1 MSEKLE
7 IKKIEIKDF
16 RESGYL
22 QEANRRFFH
31 PLGLAL
37 EVSIDEEGKESIS
50 GVWDYRDDKE
60 GIHYD
65 IQNSDVER
73 KERFLKNKN
82 FIDSQLKERGDL
94 RKSELGFKIEPIDG
108 SPDIMD
114 DRMLALAA
122 DFDNYK
128 KRVQKEKEELV
139 TNTKVKMLTS
149 ILDMDNDLSIAL
161 KNTEDEGVKLI
172 ANKLTNFLK
181 SQGIEEIQT
190 DSYDEDLHEVISI
203 LEVGE
208 SKIIDVIGKGYTLN
222 GKPFRY
228 PKIILG
234 K

>member
-1 MSEKLE
+1 MSENLE
-7 IKKIEIKDF
+7 IKKIDIKDF

-37 EVSIDEEGKESIS
+37 EVSIEDGKELIS
-50 GVWDYRDDKE
+50 GVWDYREDKE
-60 GIHYD
+60 GIYYD
-65 IQNSDVER
+65 IQNSEPER
-73 KERFLKNKN
+73 KEKFLKNKN

-94 RKSELGFKIEPIDG
+94 RKSELGFKIEPIEG
-108 SPDIMD
+108 SPELID
-114 DRMLALAA
+114 DKVLSIAA
-122 DFDNYK
+122 EFENYK
-128 KRVQKEKEELV
+128 KRVQKEKEELI

-161 KNTEDEGVKLI
+161 KNIEDEGVKLI

-190 DSYDEDLHEVISI
+190 EEYDQDLHEVISV

>member
-1 MSEKLE
+1 MSENLE
-7 IKKIEIKDF
+7 IKKIDIKDF

-37 EVSIDEEGKESIS
+37 EVSIEDEKELIS
-50 GVWDYRDDKE
+50 GIWDYREDKE
-60 GIHYD
+60 GIYYD
-65 IQNSDVER
+65 IQNSESER
-73 KERFLKNKN
+73 KKRFLKNKN

-94 RKSELGFKIEPIDG
+94 RKSELGFKIEPIEG
-108 SPDIMD
+108 SPELID
-114 DRMLALAA
+114 DKVLSIAA
-122 DFDNYK
+122 EFENYK
-128 KRVQKEKEELV
+128 KRVQKEKEELI

-161 KNTEDEGVKLI
+161 KNIEDEGVKLI

-190 DSYDEDLHEVISI
+190 EEYDQDLHEVISV